1 MFFGIRINN
10 LIDYEAVKTLSIGE
24 IEFDHKPMKIR
35 ILERGDVVWIG
46 VEIESGEYTEKE
58 IYLICSK
65 IQARLRKLHLA
76 GIAYQ
81 GDHGRGFEFVIGG
94 KI

>member
-10 LIDYEAVKTLSIGE
+10 LIDYEAVKALSVGT

-35 ILERGDVVWIG
+35 ILEQGDTVWIG
-46 VEIESGEYTEKE
+46 VEIENGEYTEKE
-58 IYLICSK
+58 IYLIRSK

>member
-10 LIDYEAVKTLSIGE
+10 LIDYEAIKTLSVGT
-24 IEFDHKPMKIR
+24 IEFNHKPMKIR
-35 ILERGDVVWIG
+35 ILERGNTVWIG
-46 VEIESGEYTEKE
+46 VEIENGEYTEKE
-58 IYLICSK
+58 IYLIRSK